1 MGKRE
6 KEKPMSTAKRAII
19 AVLLVFFVMEVVA
32 IGSLLSA
39 RHDAYAK
46 VVDNEMLVA
55 PVSDVTYV
63 VPPEEAI
70 VEPETATPEMVEG
83 PAEEALQ
90 EEYYVDEEGNWYY
103 EDYDESGERV
113 LVPYDGSGYYN
124 ANMNGA
130 WHAGGDFMFSGG
142 SGYDDG
148 SGFSFTWYS
157 ENVLPGGGLDIPGR
171 HVGDEG
177 YVCDENGNVC
187 LASDYLPAGTVVD
200 IPFGNGTG
208 VVYDSGSG
216 YDNLDVYVSW

>member
-1 MGKRE
+1 MTKALKRTIFAV
-6 KEKPMSTAKRAII
+6 MVI
-19 AVLLVFFVMEVVA
+19 AVAELIALSVVLQN
-32 IGSLLSA
+32 SN
-39 RHDAYAK
+39 DAYAVNETSVLEANEPIYVPPIEVLPVPDEAITEAEVQAEEMVSPEDV
-46 VVDNEMLVA
+46 VVD
-55 PVSDVTYV
+55 D
-63 VPPEEAI
+63 
-70 VEPETATPEMVEG
+70 
-83 PAEEALQ
+83 
-90 EEYYVDEEGNWYY
+90 DGNWYY
-103 EDYDESGERV
+103 ETYDDQGERT
-113 LVPYDGSGYYN
+113 LVPYDGSGHYN

-130 WHAGGDFMFSGG
+130 WHSGGDFMFSGG
-142 SGYDDG
+142 SGYDDE

-216 YDNLDVYVSW
+216 HSNLDVYVSW

>member
-1 MGKRE
+1 MTKALKRTIFVV
-6 KEKPMSTAKRAII
+6 MVI
-19 AVLLVFFVMEVVA
+19 AVAEMVTFGVLLR
-32 IGSLLSA
+32 SNN
-39 RHDAYAK
+39 DAYAASEVPALEANEPTYVRPITILVPPTETIEETEEPAQPVQEEVDVQAVEMVQPEAV
-46 VVDNEMLVA
+46 VVD
-55 PVSDVTYV
+55 D
-63 VPPEEAI
+63 
-70 VEPETATPEMVEG
+70 
-83 PAEEALQ
+83 
-90 EEYYVDEEGNWYY
+90 EGNWYY
-103 EDYDESGERV
+103 ETYDDEGERI
-113 LVPYDGSGYYN
+113 LVPYDGSGHYN
-124 ANMNGA
+124 ANINGA
-130 WHAGGDFMFSGG
+130 WHSGGDFMFSGG

-187 LASDYLPAGTVVD
+187 LASDYLPEGTVVD